1 MKELH
6 DLREMLCEELKE
18 YGRKGEISTGSLAA
32 IDTIAHAVKNIDKI
46 IDDDG
51 YSGRYADNYSGRYD
65 DGMMRGSYARRRDSM
80 GRYSRN
86 GYSMSDFSEKLR
98 HLMEEAPDDH
108 TRMEIQRLIEKM

>member
-32 IDTIAHAVKNIDKI
+32 IDTIAHAIKNIDKI

-51 YSGRYADNYSGRYD
+51 YSGRYD
-65 DGMMRGSYARRRDSM
+65 DGMIRGSYARKRDSM

-108 TRMEIQRLIEKM
+108 SRMEIQRLIEKM

>member
-51 YSGRYADNYSGRYD
+51 YSGRYD

-108 TRMEIQRLIEKM
+108 SRMEIQRLIEKM

>member
-1 MKELH
+1 MKELR

-51 YSGRYADNYSGRYD
+51 YSGRYD

-98 HLMEEAPDDH
+98 HLMDEAPDDH
-108 TRMEIQRLIEKM
+108 SRMEIQRLIEKM

>member
-51 YSGRYADNYSGRYD
+51 YSGRYD
-65 DGMMRGSYARRRDSM
+65 DGMMRGSYARKRDSM

-108 TRMEIQRLIEKM
+108 SRMEIQRLIEKM

>member
-32 IDTIAHAVKNIDKI
+32 IDTIAHAIKNIDKI

-51 YSGRYADNYSGRYD
+51 YSGRYD
-65 DGMMRGSYARRRDSM
+65 DGIVRGSYARRRDSM

-108 TRMEIQRLIEKM
+108 SRMEIQRLIEKM

>member
-1 MKELH
+1 MKELI

-32 IDTIAHAVKNIDKI
+32 IDTLAHSIKNIDKI
-46 IDDDG
+46 IDADG
-51 YSGRYADNYSGRYD
+51 YSSRYD
-65 DGMMRGSYARRRDSM
+65 DGMSRGSYSRKRDTM

-98 HLMEEAPDDH
+98 MLMNEAPDEH
-108 TRMEIQRLIEKM
+108 SRMEIQRMIEKM